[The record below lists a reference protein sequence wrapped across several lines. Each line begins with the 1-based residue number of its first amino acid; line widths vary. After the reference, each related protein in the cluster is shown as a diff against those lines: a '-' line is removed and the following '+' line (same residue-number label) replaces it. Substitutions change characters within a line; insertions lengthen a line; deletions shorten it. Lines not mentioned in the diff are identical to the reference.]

1 MKRLGWLL
9 GCALLVIGCAQ
20 PAPSATVAPTS
31 AQEAGAESPTDLPA
45 TATPT
50 ALAATATA
58 EPATATPQPPTALP
72 ATATPEPLPAL
83 AAEPQVVVFE
93 AADGTA
99 LEGIYYPGGED
110 PSPVIV
116 LMHWVRGNLHD
127 WDAIAPWLQ
136 NRGVVIPEAAAD
148 AFPWLDASWF
158 PPMPEGRSYA
168 VFAFSFRGCEE
179 QCTSFDRE
187 GWLQDAEAAMGA
199 ARQLEGVDPQR
210 MVAVGASIG
219 ADGAADG
226 CLLLNQ
232 AFPESCLGAF
242 SLSPGGYLTLAYA
255 DVVAEHQATEPLPLV
270 QCAYATEDVPSAQ
283 ACQAAAGERYLAIE
297 YPGGAHGMELVVPG
311 GDPPPLA
318 ALLAFLE
325 EAFE

>member
-9 GCALLVIGCAQ
+9 VCAVLVVGCAQ

-31 AQEAGAESPTDLPA
+31 AQEATTAPPTALPA

-50 ALAATATA
+50 ALPATATV

-72 ATATPEPLPAL
+72 PTATPESRPAL
-83 AAEPQVVVFE
+83 AAEPQTVAFE

-99 LEGIYYPGGED
+99 LEGVYYPGSEN
-110 PSPVIV
+110 PSPAIV

-136 NRGVVIPEAAAD
+136 NRGVAIPEAAD
-148 AFPWLDASWF
+148 GAFPWLDASWF

-179 QCTSFDRE
+179 QCPGFDSE
-187 GWLQDAEAAMGA
+187 GWLLDAEAALGA
-199 ARQLEGVDPQR
+199 ARELEGVDPQR
-210 MVAVGASIG
+210 MAAVGASIG

-226 CLLLNQ
+226 CLWLNR
-232 AFPESCLGAF
+232 AFPGSCLGAF
-242 SLSPGGYLTLAYA
+242 SLSPGGYLTLAYP

-270 QCAYATEDVPSAQ
+270 QCAYATEDLPSAR
-283 ACQAAAGERYLAIE
+283 ACHTASGERYLAIE